1 MKTITRLSR
10 WRASFGVEAFRSMP
24 SFLGLELVASSLLL
38 RLRLPSSP
46 LEVGVVVPLSLTL
59 PATSLM
65 RLWCCTAPPTTR
77 QQTKAKLINV
87 SGFLFCFD
95 FIGKFVSSTRRRVI
109 SPPPDKELTSL
120 ASKTFPFFSYSIYS
134 CWMIDCLQSC
144 WLTESQVNL
153 RDVVV
158 LCIFNQ
164 IAFVS
169 ASCFAATMSFQLHWT
184 T

>member
-87 SGFLFCFD
+87 SGFLFWFYWQVCVEYAKTGNLPAARQGTHIPGLKNFSFFFLFHLLLLNDWLPSILLADWISSQSKGCRCSLHIQSNCFC
-95 FIGKFVSSTRRRVI
+95 VR
-109 SPPPDKELTSL
+109 
-120 ASKTFPFFSYSIYS
+120 
-134 CWMIDCLQSC
+134 
-144 WLTESQVNL
+144 
-153 RDVVV
+153 
-158 LCIFNQ
+158 
-164 IAFVS
+164 
-169 ASCFAATMSFQLHWT
+169 
-184 T
+184 

>member
-120 ASKTFPFFSYSIYS
+120 ASKTFPFFFLFHLLLLNDWLPSILLADWIS
-134 CWMIDCLQSC
+134 SQSKGC
-144 WLTESQVNL
+144 RCSLHIQSN
-153 RDVVV
+153 
-158 LCIFNQ
+158 
-164 IAFVS
+164 
-169 ASCFAATMSFQLHWT
+169 CFCVR
-184 T
+184 